1 MPVRDMTIRDMPQA
15 PLLGLDGVGATVR
28 LVAET
33 ILARIRSETYAA
45 DERLPSE
52 RTLAGELGVARNTV
66 RDALDLLETMG
77 MIRRRAGSGSFV
89 QGQGG
94 GEDPCP
100 GDVAAETSPLDLQ
113 VVRAILEPEMVRL
126 AIVNMAPRRIDEL
139 GRTLSEME
147 NIQTDAA
154 RFARLED
161 DFHRQL
167 AAGTGNPLL
176 IACYELVLQA
186 RRQSFRAALIRRYLT
201 PNRIADHQR
210 RYNRLFNA
218 IAARDI
224 ETAVEFMKLQLIE
237 EQKALLQQ
245 D

>member
-1 MPVRDMTIRDMPQA
+1 MKLKDASAAALIAEQ
-15 PLLGLDGVGATVR
+15 GVSATVR
-28 LVAET
+28 VVVET
-33 ILARIRSETYAA
+33 ILARIRSEDYAA

-52 RTLAGELGVARNTV
+52 RTLASELGVARNTV
-66 RDALDLLETMG
+66 REALDVLESSG
-77 MIRRRAGSGSFV
+77 VIRRRAGSGSFV
-89 QGQGG
+89 T
-94 GEDPCP
+94 GERDAEDHGTT

-113 VVRAILEPEMVRL
+113 VMRGILEPEMVRL
-126 AIVNMAPRRIDEL
+126 AIVNMSPRRIEAL

-147 NIQTDAA
+147 NVQTDAG

-161 DFHRQL
+161 EFHRQL

-176 IACYELVLQA
+176 IACYDLILQA
-186 RRQSFRAALIRRYLT
+186 RRQSFRAALNRRHLT
-201 PNRIADHQR
+201 PNRIQDFQR

-224 ETAVEFMKLQLIE
+224 ETAGEFMKLQLIE
-237 EQKALLQQ
+237 EQKVLLQE